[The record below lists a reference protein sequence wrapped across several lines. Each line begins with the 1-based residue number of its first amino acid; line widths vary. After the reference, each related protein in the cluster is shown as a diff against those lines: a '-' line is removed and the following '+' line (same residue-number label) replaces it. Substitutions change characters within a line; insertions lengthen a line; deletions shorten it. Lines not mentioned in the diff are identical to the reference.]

1 MAKSLRSK
9 RRRKMRAAKRVK
21 NAPKELARLKKV
33 LAVKDV
39 IGEEMM
45 DLVEGTI
52 TVNIFLA
59 PHFNPWPFKSLMN
72 RSFLWGIEQGN
83 FLKTWPLSLHRTQST

>member
-9 RRRKMRAAKRVK
+9 RKRKMRAVKRVK

-45 DLVEGTI
+45 DLVEGI
-52 TVNIFLA
+52 
-59 PHFNPWPFKSLMN
+59 
-72 RSFLWGIEQGN
+72 
-83 FLKTWPLSLHRTQST
+83 

>member
-9 RRRKMRAAKRVK
+9 HRRKMRAVKRVK

-45 DLVEGTI
+45 DLVEGMAS
-52 TVNIFLA
+52 VIFQLQI
-59 PHFNPWPFKSLMN
+59 FS
-72 RSFLWGIEQGN
+72 S
-83 FLKTWPLSLHRTQST
+83 